1 MAITVC
7 QLQNVTAALGCW
19 SFMAPTLRHA
29 KTMRSR
35 CYRRYRPGGLRAE
48 GLLTGVIDG
57 GPYGAADGGSGGR
70 DGRRGGV
77 ADAAEAEACLVGVGG
92 RLRDGG
98 GHAVLLL
105 PVAFRDASGHVRWG
119 GERPAG
125 VGHAARRPAAARLDG
140 RRRVFL
146 HHRTARV
153 HGRGADP
160 RAWA

>member
-7 QLQNVTAALGCW
+7 QLQNVTAAPDCR

-35 CYRRYRPGGLRAE
+35 CFRRYRPGGLRAE
-48 GLLTGVIDG
+48 GWLTGIIDG
-57 GPYGAADGGSGGR
+57 GPY
-70 DGRRGGV
+70 GV
-77 ADAAEAEACLVGVGG
+77 ADAAEAEARLVGVGG
-92 RLRDGG
+92 RLCGG
-98 GHAVLLL
+98 RGHAVLLL

-119 GERPAG
+119 GERAAG

-140 RRRVFL
+140 RGCVLL

-160 RAWA
+160 RAWT